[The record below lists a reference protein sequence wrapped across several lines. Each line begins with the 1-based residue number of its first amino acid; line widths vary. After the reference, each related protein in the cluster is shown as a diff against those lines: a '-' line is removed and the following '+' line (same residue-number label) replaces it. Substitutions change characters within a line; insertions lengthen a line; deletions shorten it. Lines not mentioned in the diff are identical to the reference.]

1 MVNGKIVPS
10 VASGNLTLTLTGT
23 SATLS
28 ATNPC
33 YVMIGGVTRTITAD
47 IVVTANSGTLYL
59 NA

>member
-33 YVMIGGVTRTITAD
+33 YVMIGGVTRTITANL
-47 IVVTANSGTLYL
+47 TFTM

>member
-47 IVVTANSGTLYL
+47 IVITIP
-59 NA
+59 